1 MIGPGPEPRL
11 SRATSAALSVASL
24 AVGVVL
30 GASIVSL
37 GSAAATPAPTHTVEV
52 EVPAAVET
60 GTCRDVAFALHNMI
74 IGTADE
80 MDLDVYL
87 EALDPSYQRCINP

>member
-1 MIGPGPEPRL
+1 MDRPEARIGVGV
-11 SRATSAALSVASL
+11 SAALSGVALGLGVAIGVSIGSL
-24 AVGVVL
+24 SG
-30 GASIVSL
+30 
-37 GSAAATPAPTHTVEV
+37 AAAAPAPTHTVEV

-80 MDLDVYL
+80 VDLDVYL